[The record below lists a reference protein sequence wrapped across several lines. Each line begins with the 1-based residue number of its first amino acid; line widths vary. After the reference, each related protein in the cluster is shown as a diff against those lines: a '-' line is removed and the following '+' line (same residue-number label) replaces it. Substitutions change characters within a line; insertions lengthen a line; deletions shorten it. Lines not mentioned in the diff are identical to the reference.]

1 MYFNC
6 CQLLYT
12 CVCIFIGNAWR
23 PITHP
28 HPRNTHMH
36 AHTYLDNHIQYL
48 LSSKVSLTQPHTA
61 LCIAHILTPPPP
73 LTHTHTHTQDSQE
86 EGVPDD
92 DDYKSAEDNLTS
104 ANEMDDPSIGNY
116 EESADDMPSVE
127 HVDSSYIPPAEVVET
142 VPDDVMSNRQDL
154 QTPDV
159 QSNMLGW
166 ALIRI
171 QIFTCCCI

>member
-1 MYFNC
+1 M
-6 CQLLYT
+6 
-12 CVCIFIGNAWR
+12 
-23 PITHP
+23 
-28 HPRNTHMH
+28 
-36 AHTYLDNHIQYL
+36 
-48 LSSKVSLTQPHTA
+48 
-61 LCIAHILTPPPP
+61 
-73 LTHTHTHTQDSQE
+73 
-86 EGVPDD
+86 
-92 DDYKSAEDNLTS
+92 TS